1 MDITVT
7 TKIQAPGMTTIE
19 DTTVLSVEARDMIT
33 VTIPASTVDAEV
45 EISPASLA
53 EQDLLYLKASLYDDT
68 NPLLY
73 RVGLI
78 SNPQITLDAP
88 HLFMGNQDACLPA
101 SVDKL
106 FVSNPHTADVVLT
119 VLVGRDATP

>member
-88 HLFMGNQDACLPA
+88 HLFMGNQDA
-101 SVDKL
+101 
-106 FVSNPHTADVVLT
+106 
-119 VLVGRDATP
+119 